1 MDLRYIFGGQSEYGK
16 TVACMVGQSIF
27 GNPSQ
32 TDNKGIGINFNFT
45 NVGLEYKLNAYNN
58 IPLFINEIKLN

>member
-1 MDLRYIFGGQSEYGK
+1 
-16 TVACMVGQSIF
+16 MVGQSIF